1 MYSSDS
7 IVIRNIPAPGS
18 DWQFHT
24 AWLSVMADESGS
36 NRSPERGPL
45 STSLSPGANRDPAPF
60 PLNLLLVEDNL
71 PDALIIRDAINK
83 EKLPV
88 QVHIV
93 ADGEK
98 ALEYIM
104 AAETDPEAQCPH
116 VLLLDLN
123 LPKVDGLEVLRAV
136 RATAKFKQI
145 PVVVVTS
152 SDSPADRNEV
162 AKLGADY
169 FRKPVT
175 YLEFVKIG
183 PFLRSF
189 LQQHRLLQ

>member
-1 MYSSDS
+1 VFSNDS

-36 NRSPERGPL
+36 NRSPEKGLP
-45 STSLSPGANRDPAPF
+45 STSPSPSGNRAPATF

-71 PDALIIRDAINK
+71 PDALIIREAIKK
-83 EKLPV
+83 ENLPV

-98 ALEYIM
+98 ALECIR
-104 AAETDPEAQCPH
+104 AAEADPEALCPH
-116 VLLLDLN
+116 FLLLDLN
-123 LPKVDGLEVLRAV
+123 LPKVEGLEVLRAI
-136 RATAKFKQI
+136 RATAKFKQL
-145 PVVVVTS
+145 PVVIVTS
-152 SDSPADRNEV
+152 SDSPSDRNEV

-169 FRKPVT
+169 FRKPVS

-183 PFLRSF
+183 PFIRSF
-189 LQQHRLLQ
+189 LEQHRLLQ